1 MHMIHRFILCLAML
15 GLAAVAARAQEKA
28 TAEDR
33 AAIAACLDKTK
44 KADKDTAT
52 CIGTVQ
58 KPCLDA
64 PDGQSTLGMKI
75 CAGREAAVWDERL
88 NKAYQALLRGDL
100 GKTDASREGGKT
112 KLTGADLIRET
123 QRAWITFRDK
133 KCEAAGLPMQGGT
146 GAGVLSSDCYLL
158 ETARQALWL
167 EDLESGG
174 E

>member
-1 MHMIHRFILCLAML
+1 MLMIYRFILCLTML
-15 GLAAVAARAQEKA
+15 GIAAGARAQEKA

-33 AAIAACLDKTK
+33 AAVAACLDNAK

-64 PDGQSTLGMKI
+64 PDGQSTLGMKT
-75 CAGREAAVWDERL
+75 CAGRETAVWDERL
-88 NKAYQALLRGDL
+88 NKAYQVLVRGDL
-100 GKTDASREGGKT
+100 GKTDASRDGGKT
-112 KLTGADLIRET
+112 KLAGADLIRET

-146 GAGVLSSDCYLL
+146 GAGVLSTDCYLW

-167 EDLESGG
+167 EELASAGN
-174 E
+174 